1 MLLVKCW
8 LPSLPML
15 PKTIFRQAVICLC
28 GFYMTFYVWSHGY
41 RVPMLSC
48 NKILRLR
55 LIRTKLD
62 GQVHQFVADAGCFR
76 HKLRGCRAGHHV
88 KSRFAVSW
96 SNSAPAVSYC
106 HACGLEESKV
116 STETRSRPV
125 STPVENCFS
134 ALQNYKKPHRRDNC
148 LVQVPSEDSRLPSVL
163 LTNVCHLQNKLDDL
177 SVMNKQ

>member
-1 MLLVKCW
+1 
-8 LPSLPML
+8 ML